1 MVRVTEGALSYVEF
15 SEMKG
20 YQQFLF
26 HMNSLMLPK
35 EVGVILREMARG
47 NRTYEKS
54 LRYYK
59 QGCWSPLD
67 V

>member
-26 HMNSLMLPK
+26 HMYSLMLSK
-35 EVGVILREMARG
+35 VVGVILREMARG
-47 NRTYEKS
+47 NRT
-54 LRYYK
+54 
-59 QGCWSPLD
+59 
-67 V
+67 

>member
-35 EVGVILREMARG
+35 VVGVILREMARG

-54 LRYYK
+54 LR
-59 QGCWSPLD
+59 
-67 V
+67 